1 MQCRLQ
7 SFVWLI
13 NEHKIK
19 VLVTKQSS
27 EFCSQAC
34 NETVCFI
41 QGILCHQ
48 RWNIFDLHQMR
59 KRKKAYLSH
68 YRYHRVKSDQIWS
81 FFWSEYRKIRTRKN
95 SNQKCLTNN
104 ALYKA
109 SIIPKEENSKTKIY
123 YGVSE
128 RAFKLRYASHKKHS
142 IQNYQTNIGIL

>member
-1 MQCRLQ
+1 MNIQLKFWLRNRVLNSVVKHVMKQ
-7 SFVWLI
+7 FVSFRVSYA
-13 NEHKIK
+13 IK
-19 VLVTKQSS
+19 
-27 EFCSQAC
+27 
-34 NETVCFI
+34 
-41 QGILCHQ
+41 
-48 RWNIFDLHQMR
+48 RWNIFDLHEMR
-59 KRKKAYLSH
+59 KRKKACLSH

-81 FFWSEYRKIRTRKN
+81 FFWSEYRKMRTRKN